1 MLGVAAGG
9 VERAAAQLIEAPS
22 MSQAATIAAGAAAP
36 APGPFERLAAL
47 VADDMAQVNAE
58 IAARMRSEHT
68 TLIPQV
74 ATHLIGAGGKRLRPI
89 LTLAAARLCGHQ
101 GAAHVKLA
109 TAVEFIHNATLL
121 HDDVVDESE
130 RRRGRPT
137 ANQVFGPKPSVLVG
151 DFLFARSFQLM
162 VETGSIEVLRI
173 LSDAAAVIV
182 EGEVL
187 QLAAARSLAGGEAV
201 YLRVIRGKT
210 AALFEAA
217 TRSGAVVS
225 GAGPEAERAMAAYG
239 DALGLAFQIVDD
251 LIDYAGTTEVIGKTA
266 GDDFREGKATLP
278 VLLAHARGDAQ
289 ERAFWARVIEARDQ
303 RPGDFETAL
312 ELMRARG
319 ALDHTRARA
328 EGYAAQAKAAL
339 AAFPDAPLRRAL
351 ADIADFVVARAY

>member
-1 MLGVAAGG
+1 MSHPAHPTPEPAV
-9 VERAAAQLIEAPS
+9 RAAE
-22 MSQAATIAAGAAAP
+22 
-36 APGPFERLAAL
+36 GPFERLAAL
-47 VADDMAQVNAE
+47 VADDMARVNAE
-58 IAARMRSEHT
+58 IAARMQSEHT
-68 TLIPQV
+68 ALIPQV

-89 LTLAAARLCGHQ
+89 LTLAAARLCGYR
-101 GAAHVKLA
+101 GDSHVKLA

-162 VETGSIEVLRI
+162 VETGSIRVLDI
-173 LSDAAAVIV
+173 LSNAAAVIV

-187 QLAAARSLAGGEAV
+187 QLSASRSLEGGEPV
-201 YLRVIRGKT
+201 YLQVIRGKT

-217 TRSGAVVS
+217 TQSGAVVAGV
-225 GAGPEAERAMAAYG
+225 GAAQERALAAYG

-251 LIDYAGTTEVIGKTA
+251 LIDYTGTAETIGKTP

-278 VLLAHARGDAQ
+278 VLLAHEAGDAA
-289 ERAFWARVIEARDQ
+289 ERAFWTRVIEGRDQ
-303 RPGDFETAL
+303 RAGDFAEAL
-312 ELMRARG
+312 ALMDRRG
-319 ALDHTRARA
+319 ALAATRARA
-328 EGYAAQAKAAL
+328 DGYAAQAKAAL

-351 ADIADFVVARAY
+351 SDIADFVVARAY